1 MVGKFPMLKWTL
13 ATLLASIIVLS
24 LSRQDRAQ
32 NLDGAPFKVRVA
44 VRHLLP
50 TGPYV
55 WRGAGMPC

>member
-1 MVGKFPMLKWTL
+1 MLKWTL
-13 ATLLASIIVLS
+13 TTLLASIIVLS